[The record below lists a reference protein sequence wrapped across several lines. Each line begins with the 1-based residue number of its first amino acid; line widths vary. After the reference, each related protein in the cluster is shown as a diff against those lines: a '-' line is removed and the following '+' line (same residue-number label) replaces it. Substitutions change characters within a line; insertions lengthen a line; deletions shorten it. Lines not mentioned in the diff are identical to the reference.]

1 MKKLETLPKG
11 WKRVEGAT
19 TAPRGWYWASNGKS
33 RFGGEYRQAL
43 VREVR

>member
-1 MKKLETLPKG
+1 MKKLETLPEG

-19 TAPRGWYWASNGKS
+19 TAPVGWYWANNGKS
-33 RFGGEYRQAL
+33 HFSAEYRHAL